1 MAVREWPSDRHG
13 ERSWAQGR
21 NGLGYGI
28 EMSLCRSF
36 SELGAIDVADDQYLI
51 TSPFARH
58 STTADVLTGVELV
71 ASGLW

>member
-1 MAVREWPSDRHG
+1 
-13 ERSWAQGR
+13 
-21 NGLGYGI
+21 
-28 EMSLCRSF
+28 MSLCRSF